1 MKSQDTMIE
10 RVQHRFLRR
19 VSYHLGQPM
28 SLFCHNNQPLQAKLG
43 ILTLRNRR
51 IINDTLFLRN
61 LINGDICCPEILA
74 LIGFY
79 SPGRSLRHFSVFHVS
94 AHSTSLNPSI
104 GYVWLVMSMPIALT
118 FLICHTVLLKI
129 G

>member
-1 MKSQDTMIE
+1 MS
-10 RVQHRFLRR
+10 R

-28 SLFCHNNQPLQAKLG
+28 SLFCHNYQPLQAKLG

-51 IINDTLFLRN
+51 IISDMLFLRN

-94 AHSTSLNPSI
+94 AHRTSYGKFKPINRLCMVGNE
-104 GYVWLVMSMPIALT
+104 YADRLDFFNMSYGSFKNRLIAL
-118 FLICHTVLLKI
+118 LSS
-129 G
+129 